1 MATASPRAWERVLS
15 RIEADLLSGKLAPG
29 QRLPGERALATELD
43 VGRSSVREAMRVL
56 EALGLLRAQTGSG
69 PDAGAIIL
77 ARPTGGM
84 SALMRLQV
92 AGQGFPVEDVVRTRL
107 VLESAAVVELA
118 SRSAAVDLS
127 ESDELLDAMEAP
139 SLAPEEFLALDA
151 QLHLGLA
158 QAAGNQV
165 IAAMMSGLRDSIETY
180 TLRAVPLLPSWTGTA
195 QRLCTEHRAVIEA
208 VRGGHPELASERVT
222 EHIKGYYADTGLR
235 L

>member
-15 RIEADLLSGKLAPG
+15 RVEADLLSGKLAPG

-107 VLESAAVVELA
+107 VLESAAVTELA

-127 ESDELLDAMEAP
+127 ESDELLEAMEAP
-139 SLAPEEFLALDA
+139 GLAPEEFLALDA

-180 TLRAVPLLPSWTGTA
+180 TLQAVPLLPSWAGTA
-195 QRLCTEHRAVIEA
+195 ERLCTEHRAVIEA
-208 VRGGHPELASERVT
+208 VRGGDPELASERVT
-222 EHIKGYYADTGLR
+222 EHIKGYYAETGLR

>member
-15 RIEADLLSGKLAPG
+15 RVEADLLSGKLAPG

-107 VLESAAVVELA
+107 VLESAAVTELA

-127 ESDELLDAMEAP
+127 ESDELLEAMEAP
-139 SLAPEEFLALDA
+139 GLAPEEFLALDA

-180 TLRAVPLLPSWTGTA
+180 TLQAVPLLPSWAGTA
-195 QRLCTEHRAVIEA
+195 ERLCTEHRAVIEA
-208 VRGGHPELASERVT
+208 VRGGDPELASERVT